1 MKILFVT
8 TDRHAAQLG
17 AQALQRM
24 EPGGRFTWTKTPESA
39 FRWLQANRDAAAIV
53 MEAESQPED
62 RAAFREQVGA
72 LGLRTRIVVVPAG
85 QMGAWLNASG
95 GGPTRVASPIQSPG
109 PDHDRGI
116 HPAPVEAR
124 VAAPETKQVAAMARA
139 DKLTVALQRRLLEL
153 EASLDESRQTQKR
166 QELAAADRLARR
178 ETDLSAAVAR
188 AATNQAAAE
197 QRLADSMARSEQMR
211 QRAEADLE
219 AAALREGALKTQ
231 LGDVT
236 AARETLQR
244 NLATLEAAQVEADRR
259 SATRV
264 ADAAARLADLQTRYD
279 AVLAIHA
286 TARVKLEQQ
295 LSDADAARQ
304 QLVAEA
310 GDAAAREG
318 ALQDRLAQEAAARQ
332 SVERNLAAAEVAR
345 TDAERRHGIEV
356 AQAAAHLLDLQ
367 RAHDAAM
374 AQHAAALSALDQ
386 QLAAA
391 AAAKEALVS
400 AAASAAARRAA
411 LEERLAQE
419 THARERLEQS
429 LAAAEAARTD
439 VARRHDIELAQAAA
453 RLDDLQKAHD
463 AALEGHAAARTG
475 LEQQLADAAAA
486 TQALISEAAAAA
498 AHRTSL
504 EEELARETAA
514 RQTLEQNLAAA
525 AAVQADTERRREI
538 ELAEAAARLAD
549 LQKAHDAALEDH
561 AAARTALEQQLAD
574 ASAAA
579 QELTS
584 EATAAAARQA
594 RLEEQ
599 LAQQTAARE
608 TLEQNL
614 AAAGAALADAE
625 RRHGAELA
633 EAAAQ
638 LTDLQ
643 TEHEAA
649 RTEHADARGAFERQL
664 AEAAAA
670 MQHLISEAAAASERE
685 TALTARLSEET
696 TARQDVERALAA
708 ADAARADAE
717 RRHATE
723 LADAAARLADLQAS
737 SDAAAAAHGDARAA
751 FEQQLAA
758 AATDAAAAAE
768 VRWNL
773 EDRLVETRTQAAHA
787 RRRVLDLTLRRR
799 RRSREQVAQLERQL
813 TDERAEAQRALSAA
827 AEELRLA
834 EERYGD
840 LQRTLTSE
848 REEHE
853 RRQVASE
860 TELTRLNAEY
870 DQARR
875 SLDHLGIS
883 FAALER
889 VATENAAE
897 RARLESVVADRDA
910 QLRAQVERHV
920 AAERAAAGTIE
931 TLRQELQA
939 ARSQAARLQE
949 EAERAAV
956 LQKQLDD
963 SQKESRRLFEKAPYG
978 LCRFM
983 SDGAFIKAN
992 HSFARLL
999 GYRKADDLRTTS
1011 LGSFFECV
1019 ADLRWV
1025 LERAVGT
1032 AATKTIE
1039 TALKTRSGRR
1049 VEVRLH
1055 ALSHVDG
1062 TVDVGVQDLTAVRAL
1077 EARLR
1082 EAQRMEAVGRL
1093 ASEVAVT
1100 CDMVLRDV
1108 THGGRQWLA
1117 AIDSDQQLRDRGEL
1131 LLDEVT
1137 RAAAF
1142 LKQFSVY
1149 GRKEIDALA
1158 PVSVQR
1164 VIRDLAPVLKR
1175 VAGDHIDWVVPKMSA
1190 PVEVDV
1196 DAERL
1201 ERVLVNVASYAR
1213 ARMPQGG
1220 RVKIDVATTV
1230 LSRDF
1235 TARYPNVRPGPH
1247 VLITIAEVS
1256 GGRHRGRTDSD
1267 AEPSAALAAP
1277 RPTSDTTGVDLG
1289 ALLALLGD
1297 CGGHLWIAA
1306 ERSGNM
1312 TLKVHL
1318 PRRMPHDAADPA
1330 APATRAQR
1338 VRQLAGWFRH

>member
-1 MKILFVT
+1 
-8 TDRHAAQLG
+8 
-17 AQALQRM
+17 
-24 EPGGRFTWTKTPESA
+24 
-39 FRWLQANRDAAAIV
+39 
-53 MEAESQPED
+53 
-62 RAAFREQVGA
+62 
-72 LGLRTRIVVVPAG
+72 
-85 QMGAWLNASG
+85 
-95 GGPTRVASPIQSPG
+95 
-109 PDHDRGI
+109 
-116 HPAPVEAR
+116 
-124 VAAPETKQVAAMARA
+124 
-139 DKLTVALQRRLLEL
+139 
-153 EASLDESRQTQKR
+153 
-166 QELAAADRLARR
+166 
-178 ETDLSAAVAR
+178 
-188 AATNQAAAE
+188 
-197 QRLADSMARSEQMR
+197 
-211 QRAEADLE
+211 
-219 AAALREGALKTQ
+219 
-231 LGDVT
+231 
-236 AARETLQR
+236 
-244 NLATLEAAQVEADRR
+244 
-259 SATRV
+259 
-264 ADAAARLADLQTRYD
+264 
-279 AVLAIHA
+279 
-286 TARVKLEQQ
+286 
-295 LSDADAARQ
+295 
-304 QLVAEA
+304 
-310 GDAAAREG
+310 
-318 ALQDRLAQEAAARQ
+318 
-332 SVERNLAAAEVAR
+332 
-345 TDAERRHGIEV
+345 
-356 AQAAAHLLDLQ
+356 
-367 RAHDAAM
+367 
-374 AQHAAALSALDQ
+374 
-386 QLAAA
+386 
-391 AAAKEALVS
+391 
-400 AAASAAARRAA
+400 
-411 LEERLAQE
+411 
-419 THARERLEQS
+419 
-429 LAAAEAARTD
+429 
-439 VARRHDIELAQAAA
+439 
-453 RLDDLQKAHD
+453 
-463 AALEGHAAARTG
+463 
-475 LEQQLADAAAA
+475 
-486 TQALISEAAAAA
+486 
-498 AHRTSL
+498 
-504 EEELARETAA
+504 
-514 RQTLEQNLAAA
+514 
-525 AAVQADTERRREI
+525 
-538 ELAEAAARLAD
+538 
-549 LQKAHDAALEDH
+549 
-561 AAARTALEQQLAD
+561 
-574 ASAAA
+574 
-579 QELTS
+579 
-584 EATAAAARQA
+584 
-594 RLEEQ
+594 
-599 LAQQTAARE
+599 
-608 TLEQNL
+608 
-614 AAAGAALADAE
+614 
-625 RRHGAELA
+625 
-633 EAAAQ
+633 
-638 LTDLQ
+638 
-643 TEHEAA
+643 
-649 RTEHADARGAFERQL
+649 
-664 AEAAAA
+664 
-670 MQHLISEAAAASERE
+670 
-685 TALTARLSEET
+685 
-696 TARQDVERALAA
+696 
-708 ADAARADAE
+708 
-717 RRHATE
+717 
-723 LADAAARLADLQAS
+723 
-737 SDAAAAAHGDARAA
+737 
-751 FEQQLAA
+751 
-758 AATDAAAAAE
+758 
-768 VRWNL
+768 
-773 EDRLVETRTQAAHA
+773 
-787 RRRVLDLTLRRR
+787 VLDLTLRRR